1 MLLPE
6 PPFPHLRNGYN
17 GRIPGHCGL
26 SGWRHPA
33 QLHSTAQ
40 VEPKTT
46 HWSTRTQQGGGWG
59 GDVLKSV
66 SCSLVSDSLQPTD
79 CSPPGSSVHGIFEA
93 RMREWVAISSSRGS
107 SQPRGQTCISFL
119 AGRFFTLE
127 PPGKPSSRGTR
138 ESRKDGGP
146 GMRGSWLSG
155 KGLRISN
162 SPVKLSRLKIHPL
175 FFCGP
180 EAALPPSTGQ
190 GWGWVGG
197 CFWVSCE
204 ECCVISSVFAVAP
217 REAAGQIT
225 QHNG

>member
-1 MLLPE
+1 MPLEGHPS
-6 PPFPHLRNGYN
+6 
-17 GRIPGHCGL
+17 PGTWGSPGSLC
-26 SGWRHPA
+26 A
-33 QLHSTAQ
+33 Q
-40 VEPKTT
+40 
-46 HWSTRTQQGGGWG
+46 
-59 GDVLKSV
+59 
-66 SCSLVSDSLQPTD
+66 SCLTLYDPMD
-79 CSPPGSSVHGIFEA
+79 CNSPPGSSVHGISQA

-162 SPVKLSRLKIHPL
+162 SPGKLSRLKIHPL